1 MLMDAWAR
9 AALEN
14 NHVTWA
20 DFVGLDT
27 IANSLLMREGPS
39 EDELDLA
46 RTDRTFR
53 DGATRA
59 PREGDRR

>member
-27 IANSLLMREGPS
+27 IANSLLMHEGPRD
-39 EDELDLA
+39 DELDLA
-46 RTDRTFR
+46 RTDRTLR

-59 PREGDRR
+59 PREGDR